1 MRPRVLTNLL
11 TMRQREQYWIGAL
24 LSFGTGLMQFFV
36 FFPDNE
42 PGIVFLLVGV
52 VSILG
57 GVVLGVLV
65 PGVWFLF
72 CAAACWGSTL
82 AGVGMILAHW
92 GRYGFYLISVGIA
105 TALLGGAIG
114 AVGRSQLNRMYES
127 LQL

>member
-72 CAAACWGSTL
+72 CVSACWGSTL
-82 AGVGMILAHW
+82 AGILVTRANGGML
-92 GRYGFYLISVGIA
+92 GFYLIGVAIA

-114 AVGRSQLNRMYES
+114 AVGRSRLNRMY
-127 LQL
+127 